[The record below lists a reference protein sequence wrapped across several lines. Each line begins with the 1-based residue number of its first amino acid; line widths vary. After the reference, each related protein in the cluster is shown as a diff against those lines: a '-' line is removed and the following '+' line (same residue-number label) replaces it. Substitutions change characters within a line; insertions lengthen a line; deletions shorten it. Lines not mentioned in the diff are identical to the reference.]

1 MLQKLETLDNKL
13 DKLNEIN
20 NEKFL
25 FEKFKEI
32 NSQIETTLAEIRS
45 NELNDKKKYF
55 SQDEL
60 NFFKKLI
67 KKIELLET
75 KILPKAHLIQSFSK
89 YNT

>member
-45 NELNDKKKYF
+45 NELNDTKKYF

>member
-1 MLQKLETLDNKL
+1 MLQKLETLDNRL

-45 NELNDKKKYF
+45 NELNDTKKYF

>member
-13 DKLNEIN
+13 DKLDEIN
-20 NEKFL
+20 DEKFQ

-32 NSQIETTLAEIRS
+32 NFQIETILIEIRS
-45 NELNDKKKYF
+45 NELNDKEKYF
-55 SQDEL
+55 TQVEL

-89 YNT
+89 SNT

>member
-20 NEKFL
+20 NDKFL

-75 KILPKAHLIQSFSK
+75 KILPKAHLIQLFSK